1 MASGSIEGSGSY
13 LHAYIYWSSAKGT
26 GGSTVAADLHA
37 KNVDGAWYEANLYG
51 GYNLTI
57 NDDTK
62 SGSGARLSGSANGSV
77 LILSHSVWVGYT
89 GNKSVTISAWIGSNG
104 IYINGNNIGNRDCSG
119 TATLDMVGSTPS
131 IPTCTAP
138 TTQVF
143 TELGGNIT
151 IRWNKSS
158 SYTTSGAG
166 YYVDIQIN
174 NGSWNLLKDIKN
186 LNTTSYTYAIPAGQG
201 GTYRFRVVAYNPVG
215 TSSEHSYSGVI
226 TRNSLSAPT
235 IGTLNT
241 YNPYVTSTLSVPL
254 TGGSQANG
262 GAFKRYADLYYG
274 TTLLAHCATPSTNN
288 NTSVSITYSAANFI
302 AKLGAS
308 KYSDTFRITAWI
320 QNSNG
325 SRSAYVSKEFTV
337 NINTDGGA
345 TPTLGKLTLS
355 GGILGQAATCFVSG
369 VNSIKVTVPN
379 ATLRRAPSGTT
390 VSYKIECTGATVA
403 IGQTATFSGLSAG
416 TKTIKTTAI
425 DSRGLS
431 VSTTI
436 QCVVQPWSAPRL
448 TIESCE
454 RVSTATTTAKLV
466 YSMTYTPI
474 YTYPT
479 ASTQGVQ
486 LNSISLQQYN
496 INGGS
501 WNTASN
507 NMIIS
512 GLSNELTYVINMR
525 CADKV
530 KTTTYSTS
538 YITVSTINSLLSMR
552 KWGCGINCIP
562 QNGRALDVKGNSYL
576 NGTVTTG
583 NITTGTINS
592 GAITSTGAV
601 SCTSLTSSGDVSGA
615 SVKAGAL
622 RKHSYIFTGKSAASW
637 FKLGT
642 LSNCVNGKN
651 TIIKVYTGSGYNG
664 QTNQNGWVDIMIR
677 TSNSTGTNGSY
688 FGVICEKHGVNM
700 ASFKVKV
707 IASSNAKCDI
717 WCYMPWSYWDGDFT
731 VETSFTWAYSGATQT
746 SEPSG
751 TAQSLHYVELFPVG
765 SIYITTTNTNPST
778 FLGGTWTQFA
788 QGRTLIGVGTGNDG
802 TTSMSFTASSS
813 GGKYKEILTIDQIPN
828 HSHEQVVVADTHNNT
843 GLRSDY
849 NNDVQNGGAFPQG
862 INTNPTGGGQ
872 SHNNIQP
879 YISVYFWKRTA

>member
-576 NGTVTTG
+576 NGTVTVASTLTANAAINANKDIKIPNSVSSIDG
-583 NITTGTINS
+583 SAPFAGSYSETDITNLKNHKSTI
-592 GAITSTGAV
+592 GAIAISKTWYNIISTRHRNGQGDGTGYGMYIR
-601 SCTSLTSSGDVSGA
+601 STLTSSGN
-615 SVKAGAL
+615 L
-622 RKHSYIFTGKSAASW
+622 TWGKQ
-637 FKLGT
+637 
-642 LSNCVNGKN
+642 
-651 TIIKVYTGSGYNG
+651 TGSSTW
-664 QTNQNGWVDIMIR
+664 QAER
-677 TSNSTGTNGSY
+677 TILDSGNYKT
-688 FGVICEKHGVNM
+688 FLL
-700 ASFKVKV
+700 
-707 IASSNAKCDI
+707 NA
-717 WCYMPWSYWDGDFT
+717 
-731 VETSFTWAYSGATQT
+731 
-746 SEPSG
+746 
-751 TAQSLHYVELFPVG
+751 FPVG
-765 SIYITTTNTNPST
+765 AIYITTTNTNPST

-788 QGRTLIGVGTGNDG
+788 QGRVLIGAGQGNDG
-802 TTSMSFTASSS
+802 TTSMSFTSL
-813 GGKYKEILTIDQIPN
+813 GTYGKYKHQHNPGTLGADWNHFASGNRMYMDYREINNGTNYPENMRLYIGSSDLQSMTDRTDSETNASQIGI
-828 HSHEQVVVADTHNNT
+828 SGKTENT
-843 GLRSDY
+843 D
-849 NNDVQNGGAFPQG
+849 NIMPG
-862 INTNPTGGGQ
+862 IG
-872 SHNNIQP
+872 
-879 YISVYFWKRTA
+879 VYMFRRTA

>member
-13 LHAYIYWSSAKGT
+13 LHAYVYWSSAKGT

-37 KNVDGAWYEANLYG
+37 KNVDGAWYQANLYG

-57 NDDTK
+57 NGDTK
-62 SGSGARLSGSANGSV
+62 SGSGAALSGAKNGSV

-104 IYINGNNIGNRDCSG
+104 IYINGLNIGNRDCSG

-151 IRWNKSS
+151 IKWNKSS

-174 NGSWNLLKDIKN
+174 NGSWSLLKDIKD

-201 GTYRFRVVAYNPVG
+201 GTYRFRVIAHNPVG
-215 TSSEHSYSGVI
+215 TSSEHSYSGVV

-241 YNPYVTSTLSVPL
+241 YNPYVTSVLSVPL
-254 TGGSQANG
+254 TSGSQANG
-262 GAFKRYADLYYG
+262 AAFKRYADLYYG
-274 TTLLAHCATPSTNN
+274 DTLLAHCATPSTNN
-288 NTSVSITYSAANFI
+288 NTSASITYSAANFI
-302 AKLGAS
+302 AKLGTS
-308 KYSDTFRITAWI
+308 KYSDTFRVVAWI

-325 SRSAYVSKEFTV
+325 SKSAYVSKEFTV

-345 TPTLGKLTLS
+345 TPTLGKSTLS

-390 VSYKIECTGATVA
+390 VSYKIECTSATVA

-454 RVSTATTTAKLV
+454 RVSTATTTAKLI

-512 GLSNELTYVINMR
+512 DLSVERTYTINMR

-530 KTTTYSTS
+530 KTTTYSVASIFVGTEK
-538 YITVSTINSLLSMR
+538 SLLSLR
-552 KWGCGINCIP
+552 KSGVGIGCIP
-562 QNGRALDVKGNSYL
+562 NGDYVLDVG
-576 NGTVTTG
+576 
-583 NITTGTINS
+583 
-592 GAITSTGAV
+592 
-601 SCTSLTSSGDVSGA
+601 GDE
-615 SVKAGAL
+615 
-622 RKHSYIFTGKSAASW
+622 
-637 FKLGT
+637 
-642 LSNCVNGKN
+642 
-651 TIIKVYTGSGYNG
+651 
-664 QTNQNGWVDIMIR
+664 MIR
-677 TSNSTGTNGSY
+677 GMLNIRRGS
-688 FGVICEKHGVNM
+688 V
-700 ASFKVKV
+700 
-707 IASSNAKCDI
+707 SSNADMI
-717 WCYMPWSYWDGDFT
+717 TFGYGGGNLN
-731 VETSFTWAYSGATQT
+731 TSLYLNPSKSFCISMYDNGAYKGTPVTIPLNGAISLSTGIST
-746 SEPSG
+746 TNISSSG
-751 TAQSLHYVELFPVG
+751 TITTDKIVSSKKTNTYVDGANNGALVNSTASSGSYVALLKGNTTNGMMGVSSYQNTLNFWYVSKSDADNNNNKATTAMSIYEDGRVAFSGKTRGIFPVG
-765 SIYITTTNTNPST
+765 AVYISVTSTNPST
-778 FLGGTWTQFA
+778 YFGGTWVQFG
-788 QGRTLIGVGTGNDG
+788 QGKTLVGVN
-802 TTSMSFTASSS
+802 TSDTDFNTVGKT
-813 GGKYKEILTIDQIPN
+813 GGKKTRRLNANI
-828 HSHEQVVVADTHNNT
+828 
-843 GLRSDY
+843 
-849 NNDVQNGGAFPQG
+849 GAFDSMINKIGYEAGDKVGNGFSYG
-862 INTNPTGGGQ
+862 IYADYLQ
-872 SHNNIQP
+872 NISGDRVNHGTVVYEVGNGDKNIPMMPP
-879 YISVYFWKRTA
+879 YITVYFWKRTA